1 MQNDYTT
8 KEILEEA
15 FVFLDIKL
23 SDESKDFLYLQLF
36 GATKNPNL
44 IRISS
49 IQDMFNKKYYE
60 VLEEE
65 KKRK

>member
-49 IQDMFNKKYYE
+49 I
-60 VLEEE
+60 
-65 KKRK
+65 